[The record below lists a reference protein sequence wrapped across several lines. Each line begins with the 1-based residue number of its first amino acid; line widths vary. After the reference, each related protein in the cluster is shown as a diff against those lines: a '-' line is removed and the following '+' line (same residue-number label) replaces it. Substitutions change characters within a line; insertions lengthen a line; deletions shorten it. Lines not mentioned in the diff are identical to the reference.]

1 MDETLNRSIT
11 VYTDV
16 NATIER
22 VWDLWTGP
30 EHIEKWNNTSADW
43 HSPKVEND
51 LRPGGRFLF
60 VMALKDGSMSFDFS
74 GTYDAVEPH
83 QLISYTLDDGRRSR
97 IMFSDGPFV
106 TISETFEP
114 ENAQPLEMQTQF
126 CEAIL
131 ASFKQ
136 YAEGDGGEAFSA
148 S

>member
-30 EHIEKWNNTSADW
+30 EHIQKWNNMSSDW

-60 VMALKDGSMSFDFS
+60 VMALKDGSMSFDFT
-74 GTYDAVEPH
+74 GTYEEVELH
-83 QLISYTLDDGRRSR
+83 QLISYTLDDGRKSR
-97 IMFSDGPFV
+97 ILFSDGPFV

-114 ENAQPLEMQTQF
+114 ENSQPLEMQTQF
-126 CEAIL
+126 CEAVL
-131 ASFKQ
+131 TSFKQ
-136 YAEGDGGEAFSA
+136 YAESEAG
-148 S
+148 

>member
-11 VYTDV
+11 VDTQV
-16 NATIER
+16 NATIEK
-22 VWDLWTGP
+22 VWELWTSP
-30 EHIEKWNNTSADW
+30 EHIREWNNMSADW

-51 LRPGGRFLF
+51 LRTGGKFLF
-60 VMALKDGSMSFDFS
+60 VMALKDGSLSFDFS
-74 GTYDAVEPH
+74 GTYDEVKEH
-83 QLISYTLDDGRRSR
+83 QLITYTLDDGRKSK
-97 IMFSDGPFV
+97 ISFNNGPCV

-136 YAEGDGGEAFSA
+136 YVENQSR
-148 S
+148 